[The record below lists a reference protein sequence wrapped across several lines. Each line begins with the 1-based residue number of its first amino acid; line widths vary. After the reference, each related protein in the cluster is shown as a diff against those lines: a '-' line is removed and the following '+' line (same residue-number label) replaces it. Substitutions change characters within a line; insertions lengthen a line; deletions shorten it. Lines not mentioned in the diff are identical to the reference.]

1 MGGGNSWC
9 VDSGIYIYI
18 YIYFS
23 FPLGGGFMESGT
35 QPTRPNFPCLLRIL
49 YEAST
54 VGTECAPSMWPP
66 CNSSGLGVTIVLL
79 TPWFWSCPESNSPSG
94 LGVTPSVTPRCGR
107 YTHTPGLTPPEPR
120 SRQGYFTMCFAGV
133 CIRHIALYLVK

>member
-1 MGGGNSWC
+1 MNVNRRVWIREY
-9 VDSGIYIYI
+9 IYIYI

-23 FPLGGGFMESGT
+23 FPLGGGFMESRT

-54 VGTECAPSMWPP
+54 VGTECAPSIWPP
-66 CNSSGLGVTIVLL
+66 GNSSGLGVTIVLL

-94 LGVTPSVTPRCGR
+94 LGVTPSVTPRCGS
-107 YTHTPGLTPPEPR
+107 YTQTPGVTTQTR
-120 SRQGYFTMCFAGV
+120 GV
-133 CIRHIALYLVK
+133 VRATLLCVLRVFVFGT

>member
-1 MGGGNSWC
+1 MY
-9 VDSGIYIYI
+9 IYIYI

-35 QPTRPNFPCLLRIL
+35 QPSRPNFPCLLRIL

-66 CNSSGLGVTIVLL
+66 GNSSGLGVTIVLL
-79 TPWFWSCPESNSPSG
+79 PGSG
-94 LGVTPSVTPRCGR
+94 VALN
-107 YTHTPGLTPPEPR
+107 L
-120 SRQGYFTMCFAGV
+120 
-133 CIRHIALYLVK
+133 IAPLDWE